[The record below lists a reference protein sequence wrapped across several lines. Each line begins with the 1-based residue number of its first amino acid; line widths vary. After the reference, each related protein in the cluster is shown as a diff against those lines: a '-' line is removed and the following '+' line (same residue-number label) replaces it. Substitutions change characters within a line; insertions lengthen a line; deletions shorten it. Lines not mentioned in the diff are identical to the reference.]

1 MSNLIVPVA
10 GAFLGS
16 YFGPTGA
23 QIGWLL
29 GSYLTPTKT
38 SNSSSQDSLLPQHVM
53 TAQYNVPLAVVYGMD
68 RVGGNIID
76 AFDAEPYQKVQSQGS
91 TGKGGLFGGSSS
103 STESVVQ
110 GYYLTYAV
118 AICQGPILGI
128 RRVWANGDL
137 IIDCTNGSKP
147 LPGQL
152 YLGTDTQDPDPT
164 LQSRRGAA
172 NVPAYRGVAYMVM
185 NRFDNGGSATPPQF
199 SFEVVRG
206 VV

>member
-16 YFGPTGA
+16 YFGPTGM

-29 GSYLTPTKT
+29 GSYATGGGK
-38 SNSSSQDSLLPQHVM
+38 SNSGSSQDNLLPAHIM
-53 TAQYNVPLAVVYGMD
+53 TAQYGVPLNVVYGMD
-68 RVGGNIID
+68 RVGGNIIY
-76 AFDAEPYQKVQSQGS
+76 AADAEPYNKVQSQGS
-91 TGKGGLFGGSSS
+91 TGKGGLLGGGSSS
-103 STESVVQ
+103 TQQTQQ

-128 RRVWANGDL
+128 RRVWENGDL
-137 IIDCTNGSKP
+137 VIDCTSGSKP

-152 YLGTDTQDPDPT
+152 YLGSNTQNPDPT
-164 LQSRRGAA
+164 LQSRLGAA

-185 NRFDNGGSATPPQF
+185 NRIDNGASSTPPQL
-199 SFEVVRG
+199 SFEVVRNM
-206 VV
+206 